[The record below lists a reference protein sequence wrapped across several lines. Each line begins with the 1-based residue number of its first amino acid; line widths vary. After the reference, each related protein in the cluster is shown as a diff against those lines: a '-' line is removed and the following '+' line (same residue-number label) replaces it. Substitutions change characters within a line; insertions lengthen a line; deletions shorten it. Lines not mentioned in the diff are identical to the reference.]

1 MSKQSI
7 YGDRSQQV
15 RDCFARAGG
24 ADRVLVVPVDLAKE
38 EHVAALCLGSGEY
51 LCRPFPVRNT
61 ADGLALLLERIGRA
75 CSRHGIGARDVVV
88 GGEDPCQYAYN
99 FLHGLRRAGHRFV
112 RVNAGEA
119 AKLRNNHRA
128 TSDALALDG
137 IAQALVQRRG
147 WDAEERDGLYSTLKQ
162 AGRSRRALV
171 RQRTAFMSRIHRS
184 VEVLF
189 PGFLD
194 ESRSGICPFGRAS
207 MELMRKDFSCVRIAR
222 MRPATLAGRLR
233 RWHTPHAEQA
243 AAKLQALA
251 AAALPPAPEVVPYEM
266 RSLSAKVSMLETLRA
281 MADAELEEMARCL
294 ARTPGFVLTS
304 IPGMGVALAAHIMA
318 EFGDPERWG
327 PADQMASYAGIVP
340 RQKQSGGS
348 GRAPVVGQLPR
359 DANRALKDYLLQ
371 AAHHVGTTG
380 GHQLSRVR
388 DRAVGRG
395 GRDRLATAK
404 ALVRTIRGLVRTE
417 SVYLPPEA
425 LRADPACDV
434 AGHLCR
440 IADAMAVKW
449 RGLDLSGI
457 EPEYNLLLQW
467 RNTVDDI
474 ARYASQH

>member
-15 RDCFARAGG
+15 RDCFSRAGG
-24 ADRVLVVPVDLAKE
+24 AERVLVVPVDLAKE
-38 EHVAALCLGSGEY
+38 EHMAALCLGSGEY

-61 ADGLALLLERIGRA
+61 AGGLALLLGRIEGA
-75 CSRHGIGARDVVV
+75 CARHGIGRRDVVV
-88 GGEDPCQYAYN
+88 GGEDPCQHAFN
-99 FLHGLRRAGHRFV
+99 FLHGLRLAGHPFV
-112 RVNAGEA
+112 RVNAKEA

-128 TSDALALDG
+128 TSDELALDG

-147 WDAEERDGLYSTLKQ
+147 WEAEEQDGLFSTLKQ

-222 MRPATLAGRLR
+222 MRPATLVGRLR

-251 AAALPPAPEVVPYEM
+251 AAALPPAPEAVPYEM

-294 ARTPGFVLTS
+294 ACTPGFVLAS

-327 PADQMASYAGIVP
+327 TADRMASYAGIVP
-340 RQKQSGGS
+340 RQRQTGGS
-348 GRAPVVGQLPR
+348 GRAPVVGELPR

-380 GHQLSRVR
+380 DHPLRAVH
-388 DRAVGRG
+388 DRAVDRG
-395 GRDRLATAK
+395 GRERLATAK
-404 ALVRTIRGLVRTE
+404 ALVRTIRALVRAE
-417 SVYLPPEA
+417 CVYLPPEA
-425 LRADPACDV
+425 RRVGTGCDTAAHLLRA
-434 AGHLCR
+434 
-440 IADAMAVKW
+440 ADEMAPKW
-449 RGLDLSGI
+449 RGFDLSGI
-457 EPEYNLLLQW
+457 GPERNRLLQW